1 PCAMLPLSLHYSQSK
16 YVIAEIMHPTTSR
29 SLSVI
34 RVRDMCLTRRPLE
47 PITKTSS
54 IMGSG
59 GATGAASA
67 GGGGGGGSAGPCD
80 DAGFNVTSIF
90 VGTRFLMARTCQ
102 RSEDAHANA
111 RPLPI

>member
-1 PCAMLPLSLHYSQSK
+1 ML
-16 YVIAEIMHPTTSR
+16 PTTSR

-34 RVRDMCLTRRPLE
+34 RVRDMCLMRRPLE

-59 GATGAASA
+59 GATVATSM
-67 GGGGGGGSAGPCD
+67 GGGGGGRGAGPCD

-90 VGTRFLMARTCQ
+90 VGTLFLTGRTCQ
-102 RSEDAHANA
+102 RSEDAHANG
-111 RPLPI
+111 RQLPIGRYTPYRST